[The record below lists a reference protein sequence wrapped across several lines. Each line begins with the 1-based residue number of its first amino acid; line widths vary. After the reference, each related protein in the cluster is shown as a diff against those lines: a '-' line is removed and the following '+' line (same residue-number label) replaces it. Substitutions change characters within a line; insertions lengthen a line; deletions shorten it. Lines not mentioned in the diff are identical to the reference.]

1 MSKNKINF
9 THDPGNVLNAFL
21 SMSRNFFLT
30 ASISIAILGINM
42 KSFRPKKR
50 RLYILSLLIMV
61 FSIIYGI
68 KATLDFNDYL
78 NYLKE
83 KKYFKNDFLKKIAER
98 WKGWIYL
105 NILFLIHLI
114 IRILIR
120 IYKLFVIFKK

>member
-1 MSKNKINF
+1 M
-9 THDPGNVLNAFL
+9 T
-21 SMSRNFFLT
+21 RNFFLT

-83 KKYFKNDFLKKIAER
+83 K
-98 WKGWIYL
+98 IYRKDGKDGF
-105 NILFLIHLI
+105 I
-114 IRILIR
+114 
-120 IYKLFVIFKK
+120 